1 MQNQPGL
8 LYTRYSE
15 KSEIRNPK
23 SPETMPASKLKINGN
38 VNYLVDV
45 FYQMKENNII
55 DATPSEIAAHVNRA
69 FLDKKGKE
77 IPLSTILTILDPS
90 RVEKR
95 PKEGKR
101 FKMK

>member
-1 MQNQPGL
+1 
-8 LYTRYSE
+8 
-15 KSEIRNPK
+15 
-23 SPETMPASKLKINGN
+23 MPASKMKINGN

-45 FYQMKENNII
+45 FYQMKERNIL
-55 DATPSEIAAHVNRA
+55 DATPSEIAAIINRG